1 MMEASMRSLSEDLR
15 VRIIRARE
23 RGESSAV
30 VAERYEVNIR
40 TVQGL
45 WKRYRES
52 GMILAKQR
60 GGYRISRVAAME
72 KTLRSWIKAEV
83 DLTLAEM
90 CDRLAEH
97 GIVIGVPALWHQLDK
112 WKLSLK
118 KNPARQRARAR
129 RREGGANGV
138 ERKTTHA

>member
-1 MMEASMRSLSEDLR
+1 MHSLLMMEVRMRSLSEDLR

-23 RGESSAV
+23 RGESSAA
-30 VAERYEVNIR
+30 VAQRYEVNIR

-45 WKRYRES
+45 WKRYCES
-52 GMILAKQR
+52 GVNLAKQR
-60 GGYRISRVAAME
+60 GGYRVSRVAAME

-97 GIVIGVPALWHQLDK
+97 GITIKVPALWHQLNK
-112 WKLSLK
+112 WKLTLK
-118 KNPARQRARAR
+118 KNSARQQ
-129 RREGGANGV
+129 
-138 ERKTTHA
+138 